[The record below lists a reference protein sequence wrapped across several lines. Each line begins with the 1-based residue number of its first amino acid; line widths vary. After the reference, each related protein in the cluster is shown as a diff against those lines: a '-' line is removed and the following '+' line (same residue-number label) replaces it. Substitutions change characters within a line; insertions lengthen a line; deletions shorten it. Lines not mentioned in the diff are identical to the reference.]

1 MNIMPDSKIIV
12 CQDVPLDNT
21 YEHSIHFGY
30 ARDYTSLQR
39 QYDYFYSKRKYEF
52 DPVTY
57 TRTGRNTVRVEMV
70 ADNMYNCNY
79 MMFQNSNFRTES
91 VHYVGDKWFFAFIT
105 HVEYINNAVSEITYE
120 IDDVQTWLFD
130 YQCNDVFVER
140 MHNPTDNIGDN
151 LIPEPLTPSAFVT
164 SAEQEY
170 PILDPTGQAG
180 FQRRSIMIVNKKP
193 DTTPFSPEEALIN
206 SKFTLLDYVD
216 GLPMMHIWYAIFN
229 MDDSAD
235 LLKLTQVMGLY
246 SGEEDRIIGIFAIPP
261 MLGATVNDLSLES
274 VYNIIPN
281 NCYGGT
287 FDGYTPKNNKMYTYP
302 FNRLQVSNSFGQ
314 DKEYRFELFPNVQND
329 GVYFKYRAVSVP
341 KPGMIIMPNNYAGE
355 LDGTDDILKIG
366 EYPEGAFAGDSFQM
380 WLHQGFIQSFASNIS
395 SWNAMMIPQ
404 SGDYVGHNIG
414 LRTALTAT
422 LNIIAQGIMADQQGN
437 KVYGNLDASSAIY
450 GLDKG
455 YSFKFKTKRPVR
467 SQAVMIDDF
476 FTRYGYAQNRI
487 MKTDSYVRKHW
498 TYIKCSDITLYGS
511 VPADSMAHLTRI
523 FNNGITWW
531 VNPAEIGNYSLDNSP
546 K

>member
-140 MHNPTDNIGDN
+140 MHNPTDDIGDN
-151 LIPEPLTPSAFVT
+151 LIPEPFVPSMFVT
-164 SAEQEY
+164 SAEQIY
-170 PILDPTGQAG
+170 PVMDSTGQAG
-180 FQRRSIMIVNKKP
+180 FQHRVIVMMSEPVVGITDIPNYEYTEGTIVNNLP
-193 DTTPFSPEEALIN
+193 CPVLYRVYNTDDP
-206 SKFTLLDYVD
+206 LDRARFNGFVSAIEGYTDRV
-216 GLPMMHIWYAIFN
+216 IAIF
-229 MDDSAD
+229 A
-235 LLKLTQVMGLY
+235 V
-246 SGEEDRIIGIFAIPP
+246 PP
-261 MLGATVNDLSLES
+261 MVGTAQNIDNVTGI
-274 VYNIIPN
+274 YNILPN
-281 NCYGGT
+281 NIYGGD
-287 FDGYTPKNNKMYTYP
+287 FNGYTPKNNKMYVYP
-302 FNRLQVSNSFGQ
+302 YNQLQVSNSFGQ
-314 DKEYRFELFPNVQND
+314 TKEYRFELFPNAQQN
-329 GVYFKYRAVSVP
+329 GVDFNWRATALP
-341 KPGMIIMPNNYAGE
+341 KPSVILYPKDYAG
-355 LDGTDDILKIG
+355 DANSTDDLLKIG
-366 EYPEGAFAGDSFQM
+366 DYPEGVIKSDSFQM
-380 WLHQGFIQSFASNIS
+380 WLHQGFVQSVASVS
-395 SWNAMMIPQ
+395 SAGLSLLVPQ
-404 SGDYVGHNIG
+404 TGDEVGSNIG
-414 LRTALTAT
+414 LRNVISSTSNLV
-422 LNIIAQGIMADQQGN
+422 AQAIMADQQGD
-437 KVYGNLDASSAIY
+437 KLYGNLDASSAIY
-450 GLDKG
+450 ALDTG
-455 YSFKFKTKRPVR
+455 YAYKFKVKRPVR

-511 VPADSMAHLTRI
+511 VPADSLAHLTRI